1 MIQSYINVDGQ
12 LVSANY
18 GDGKSEDFLLD
29 GLALVKRGGEQ
40 YINEPHVGNA
50 PQKLCFGG
58 KPRAKRSARR
68 ARKGPRGNPVV
79 SSTGTSYFND
89 MLGTT
94 VGAKTKG
101 KYSAAVLT
109 AFGEDLSADTK
120 GESSTH
126 STFSTLN
133 SQFFTGKPHVAG
145 LGHAFLFR
153 NYRAGLAKWQT
164 GDPLGYPDGWNS
176 LTYCKNGVTS
186 AVDLWGCEWVLVNSW
201 DTGLSDPKW
210 KEVSSTGPSAE
221 ERWNIMTNFGISA
234 WLRPYEIKGSE
245 RVDDPEIVSDEIMTE
260 NMWYKNTTVTYRYTR
275 VDTLGMQVTTKE
287 LKDDPSLLNAVA
299 TLAFTFGSKIKG
311 PAGVII
317 GLASDVLSVAQA
329 VTEISEYINQYG
341 VDTMWD
347 VEFGTKTFEKERQ
360 RSWGFLYIKE

>member
-1 MIQSYINVDGQ
+1 MLVD
-12 LVSANY
+12 
-18 GDGKSEDFLLD
+18 
-29 GLALVKRGGEQ
+29 
-40 YINEPHVGNA
+40 
-50 PQKLCFGG
+50 
-58 KPRAKRSARR
+58 
-68 ARKGPRGNPVV
+68 
-79 SSTGTSYFND
+79 
-89 MLGTT
+89 
-94 VGAKTKG
+94 
-101 KYSAAVLT
+101 
-109 AFGEDLSADTK
+109 
-120 GESSTH
+120 
-126 STFSTLN
+126 
-133 SQFFTGKPHVAG
+133 
-145 LGHAFLFR
+145 
-153 NYRAGLAKWQT
+153 
-164 GDPLGYPDGWNS
+164 
-176 LTYCKNGVTS
+176 
-186 AVDLWGCEWVLVNSW
+186 SW
-201 DTGLSDPKW
+201 DTGLSNPDW
-210 KEVSSTGPSAE
+210 EQISSTGPSAE
-221 ERWNIMTNFGISA
+221 ERWNIMTNYGISA
-234 WLRPYEIKGSE
+234 WLRPYERQGTE